1 MRLRLEQQTQLWVRC
16 LRCKHG
22 FRRTAHLQYYQGG
35 DILDFNGVED
45 GTTPQP
51 FETWSNGY
59 GGGINRAISA
69 AKEVDDYFASLGW
82 PCILLPRRELTLT
95 VRLPDGTSKAR
106 RLDIADQ
113 STRRAIEFK
122 QYNEGKVYKSADVE
136 TEVLLD
142 KEILKNGTMTDIEWV
157 FKGCTP
163 SIPLRQLLE
172 AGPNP
177 IRIKII
183 P

>member
-1 MRLRLEQQTQLWVRC
+1 VVR
-16 LRCKHG
+16 KS
-22 FRRTAHLQYYQGG
+22 
-35 DILDFNGVED
+35 
-45 GTTPQP
+45 GTT
-51 FETWSNGY
+51 
-59 GGGINRAISA
+59 I
-69 AKEVDDYFASLGW
+69 
-82 PCILLPRRELTLT
+82 
-95 VRLPDGTSKAR
+95 TSKAR

-142 KEILKNGTMTDIEWV
+142 KILLKDGQMADIEWV

-163 SIPLRQLLE
+163 SSPLRQLLE
-172 AGPNP
+172 AGPNV
-177 IRIKII
+177 IRIKLI